1 MPRLRFDDRAIEP
14 RAILFDKDGV
24 LLDFPHFWHR
34 MIEQRIERV
43 SDAFP
48 LSSADRT
55 SLFEALGIKDGNVEP
70 HGPLVM
76 ASKSESVTII
86 ASFLYNRGVRWVKA
100 REIGQQSVVQAE
112 GDLELE
118 DLVKPTPRLVEA
130 FRALSEAGFLLGI
143 ATTDDRKNTEEL
155 LDFLGLSPLVGS
167 IAGSDRVARGKPHPD
182 MIELACR
189 ELKVHPSETV
199 MVGDGVND
207 LLMGRNAGAL
217 GTLGV
222 LTGVTT
228 REELAP
234 HADWI
239 LPCAGDL
246 LDHLDHLDHLDRLD

>member
-24 LLDFPHFWHR
+24 LLDFPFFWHR
-34 MIEQRIERV
+34 MIEQRIQRV
-43 SDAFP
+43 ADAFP
-48 LSSADRT
+48 LSAEDRT
-55 SLFEALGIKDGNVEP
+55 LLLEALGITNGKVEP

-76 ASKSESVTII
+76 ASKSESVTIT
-86 ASFLYNRGVRWVKA
+86 ASFLYQRGLPWVKA

-112 GDLELE
+112 GDLKLE

-130 FRALSEAGFLLGI
+130 FRSLSEAGFLLGI
-143 ATTDDRKNTEEL
+143 ATTDDKKNTEEL
-155 LDFLGLSPLVGS
+155 LDFLGLSPLIGS
-167 IAGSDRVARGKPHPD
+167 VVGSDRVARGKPHPD
-182 MIELACR
+182 MIELAGL
-189 ELKVHPSETV
+189 ELGVHPSEAV

-207 LLMGRNAGAL
+207 LIMGRNAGTL

-228 REELAP
+228 HAELAP

-239 LPCAGDL
+239 LPAAGDL
-246 LDHLDHLDHLDRLD
+246 LDHLDHLG